1 MLNKPSSNQPKGTM
15 TKKTKAHPPV
25 DNPDVTPLQAHPIAP
40 PEVTPEVV
48 AEAPLKDNQK
58 VTISGSIRTDN

>member
-1 MLNKPSSNQPKGTM
+1 M

-25 DNPDVTPLQAHPIAP
+25 DNPDVITPQD
-40 PEVTPEVV
+40 TPHEIDAVVV
-48 AEAPLKDNQK
+48 AEAPLKENQT